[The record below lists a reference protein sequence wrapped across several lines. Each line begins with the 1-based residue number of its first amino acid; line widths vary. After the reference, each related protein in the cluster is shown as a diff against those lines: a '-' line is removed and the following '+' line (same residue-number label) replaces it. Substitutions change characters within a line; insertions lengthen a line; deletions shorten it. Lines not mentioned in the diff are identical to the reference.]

1 MATLT
6 RTEQIHI
13 EYDENIS
20 HLCHISKNLWN
31 EALYDMRQVYFHNIR
46 LENKDNKQRM
56 PSYNNLAGKYKNT
69 ENFRQLYAQT
79 AQWVLKKISS
89 AW

>member
-31 EALYDMRQVYFHNIR
+31 EALYDMRQVYYHNIR
-46 LENKDNKQRM
+46 L
-56 PSYNNLAGKYKNT
+56 
-69 ENFRQLYAQT
+69 
-79 AQWVLKKISS
+79 
-89 AW
+89 